1 MLPQCMAEEITRNAR
16 VIDEG
21 QSLSVLLGLAAFDK
35 VVTGSRLVRAD

>member
-1 MLPQCMAEEITRNAR
+1 MLPLRIAEEITPNAR

-21 QSLSVLLGLAAFDK
+21 QSLSMLLGLAAFDK